1 MNKSNVLKAGIV
13 STVLLATVL
22 GTNVKVFGA
31 TNDVIKDVKYV
42 NSTLVDFYQSRNMM
56 ACRRTKKLE
65 LIKI

>member
-42 NSTLVDFYQSRNMM
+42 FYLVYCKKNNHNSFILLHFSTLNK
-56 ACRRTKKLE
+56 T
-65 LIKI
+65 